1 MYISSQLFAIIPV
14 GSTTQPNS
22 HPSKIA
28 QLLSNFSHVFNPLTS
43 LPPKRSH
50 DHQIMSQPNAQP
62 VNVRPYKYPYYQKT
76 EIERMVNELL
86 HAGFIRPNHSPFSSL
101 VLLVRKADGDW
112 HFCIDYRALNDLTI
126 KDKYPILVI
135 DELLNELHGA
145 KIFFMLDLRVGYHQ
159 IRVHEDDIPNTA
171 FRIHEGHYEFVVMP
185 FGLTNAPAT
194 FQGFMNDL
202 FRPHLWKFILVFFDD
217 ILVHSKS
224 WKDHLS
230 HLHTVLTI
238 LSTNSLFAKESKCRF
253 GVTSVDYLGH
263 VISEQGVS
271 VDPSKIIVVLE
282 WPTPTIIK
290 GVRGFLGLAGYYQK
304 FIRNFGAIVA
314 SLNQL
319 LSKDGFKWNDMAE
332 KAFNDLKQAL
342 TSPPVLALPDFTQ
355 PFIIECDACG
365 IGIGV
370 VLSQN
375 NHPIAYFSEALKGS
389 ALTLSTYEKK
399 MLAIVK
405 SINKWRPYL
414 LGKPFTVHTDQ
425 QSLKYL
431 LEQRITTPV
440 QTH

>member
-1 MYISSQLFAIIPV
+1 
-14 GSTTQPNS
+14 
-22 HPSKIA
+22 
-28 QLLSNFSHVFNPLTS
+28 
-43 LPPKRSH
+43 
-50 DHQIMSQPNAQP
+50 MSQPNAQP